1 MRYKPSWIGDIV
13 EGNDGAMWAP
23 SLLDDKNLL
32 YSVPSP
38 FDDDEGATCLAWLRC
53 GCGENFADII
63 YGSPLPEHRAI
74 TLA

>member
-53 GCGENFADII
+53 GCGDQRYE
-63 YGSPLPEHRAI
+63 
-74 TLA
+74 